1 MWSES
6 FRPILLSDVVGQDH
20 IIRRLDYMVKE
31 LHRTGNGSAFP
42 HLMFAGPPGVGKTS
56 AAIALMKSMFADDWA
71 SNFIELNASD
81 ERSINVI
88 RTTVKDFSRRGV
100 IGTYLVD
107 GKTQPI
113 PFNVVFLDECDN
125 LTPDAQSALRR
136 IMERYSKQ
144 TRFILS
150 CNYPHRVIDPIKD
163 RCAFSD
169 SRFQPIDKKVIYR
182 SLKNVVQEKDL
193 SITEPALK
201 LVATHSKGSMRKAL
215 NLLFSVTR
223 VPDEAEV
230 DDVVEIV
237 NELSPAKAREILG
250 LALEANRLEPDDPK
264 YLQIHRQL
272 DKLIETMA
280 ERGISGVE
288 ILDLFYRTVTH
299 DDQVPLK
306 LQRVIFES
314 IGEAIYWTSVSQDDM
329 LSVKTFLRRVTL

>member
-1 MWSES
+1 
-6 FRPILLSDVVGQDH
+6 
-20 IIRRLDYMVKE
+20 
-31 LHRTGNGSAFP
+31 
-42 HLMFAGPPGVGKTS
+42 MFAGPPGVGKTS